1 VLVLL
6 VYSFILYRTMMMM
19 MINGRILA

>member
-1 VLVLL
+1 LVLL